1 MAAELVVAAVQ
12 KRVQAGP
19 GTAASPVPCR
29 AGKTRVRNFSRFP
42 PYRKTS
48 CDHGLGHDIRQESQV
63 WQGTGREAGEPP
75 DSVCHHCSLLTYQLF
90 INYYAPSW
98 YMGRNFAVARGWWS
112 RSRCAGEQDGRSS
125 MSENK
130 RDYGVGRGKP
140 PVHGRFKKGQ
150 SGNLRR
156 PLSEKL
162 AGIACRGAQRDG
174 GRDHRR
180 RAPGR
185 PRADRT
191 RRRWSSS
198 TIPFRNRIA
207 AVKPH
212 YFGNISRCIS
222 ARDPSRC
229 PSFVFG
235 TALPR
240 PLKRPCRRDRGTARS
255 VGIAVISPQRCRR
268 RGWPPART

>member
-29 AGKTRVRNFSRFP
+29 TGKTRVKNFSRFS

-48 CDHGLGHDIRQESQV
+48 SIMGLGTAYRKDSQG

-75 DSVCHHCSLLTYQLF
+75 DSVCHHRSLLTYQLS
-90 INYYAPSW
+90 ISYYARPC
-98 YMGRNFAVARGWWS
+98 YMGRNFAVPRGWWS

-125 MSENK
+125 MSENT

-140 PVHGRFKKGQ
+140 PVHGPFKKGQ
-150 SGNLRR
+150 SGNPRG

-162 AGIACRGAQRDG
+162 AGLACRGAQRDG

-185 PRADRT
+185 PLADRT
-191 RRRWSSS
+191 R
-198 TIPFRNRIA
+198 
-207 AVKPH
+207 
-212 YFGNISRCIS
+212 
-222 ARDPSRC
+222 
-229 PSFVFG
+229 
-235 TALPR
+235 
-240 PLKRPCRRDRGTARS
+240 ARS
-255 VGIAVISPQRCRR
+255 VTPAFLRLSRPRQRSKWTR
-268 RGWPPART
+268 